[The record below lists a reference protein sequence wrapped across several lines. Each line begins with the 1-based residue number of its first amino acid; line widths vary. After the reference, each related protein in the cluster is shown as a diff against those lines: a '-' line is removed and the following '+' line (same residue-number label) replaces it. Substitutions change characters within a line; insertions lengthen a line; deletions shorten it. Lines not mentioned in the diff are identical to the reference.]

1 VKQVPRPTVLVQT
14 LAAVQLFRELDA
26 AKRLA
31 VEQRCL
37 WRRWAPGEHILDRE
51 APTNDVYFVV
61 HGRARIVEYS
71 LSGKREVV
79 LDDILAGGFF
89 GELSAIDGEPRSASV
104 VAVDETLTAC
114 LTGPAFLDLLFEH
127 REVGLAL
134 MCRLTEMVR
143 GSTQRIVELSTRDA
157 QNRVYAELLRLAK
170 TGGGL
175 PPNTAVITPVPVHSE
190 IAAKVS
196 TTRETVARAM
206 SDLAHKSLVRKSEK
220 GLLILDVE
228 QLTSLI
234 AKAS

>member
-1 VKQVPRPTVLVQT
+1 MKTAPRSTVLVQT
-14 LAAVQLFRELDA
+14 LAGVPLFREIEA
-26 AKRLA
+26 MKRA
-31 VEQRCL
+31 SVEQRCA

-51 APTNDVYFVV
+51 APSNDVYFVV

-79 LDDILAGGFF
+79 LDDVLPGGFF
-89 GELSAIDGEPRSASV
+89 GELAAIDGEPRSASV
-104 VAVDETLTAC
+104 VAVEETLTAS
-114 LTGPAFLDLLFEH
+114 LGSTAFVDLLFEY
-127 REVGLAL
+127 RELGHAL

-143 GSTQRIVELSTRDA
+143 SSTQRIVELSTRDA

-170 TGGGL
+170 TGKGL
-175 PPNTAVITPVPVHSE
+175 EPNTALINPVPVHSD

-206 SDLAHKSLVRKSEK
+206 SDLAHKSLVRKTDR

-228 QLTSLI
+228 QLTELL

>member
-1 VKQVPRPTVLVQT
+1 MKTAPRSTVLVQT
-14 LAAVQLFRELDA
+14 LAGVQLFRDLEA
-26 AKRLA
+26 QRRLA
-31 VEQRCL
+31 IEQRCA
-37 WRRWAPGEHILDRE
+37 WRRWSPGEHILDRE
-51 APTNDVYFVV
+51 AGSNDVYFVV

-71 LSGKREVV
+71 LTGKREVV
-79 LDDILAGGFF
+79 LDDIIAGGTF
-89 GELSAIDGEPRSASV
+89 GELAAIDGEPRSASV
-104 VAVDETLTAC
+104 VAVEETLTAC
-114 LTGPAFLDLLFEH
+114 LSGGAFVDLLFEH
-127 REVGLAL
+127 REIGLTL

-175 PPNTAVITPVPVHSE
+175 DPNTALIHPVPVHSD

-206 SDLAHKSLVRKSEK
+206 SDLAHKNLLRKTDK
-220 GLLILDVE
+220 GLLILDLD
-228 QLTSLI
+228 QLTGLL

>member
-1 VKQVPRPTVLVQT
+1 MRTAVHSPVLVQT
-14 LAAVQLFRELDA
+14 LAGVQLFRELDA
-26 AKRLA
+26 TRRRS
-31 VEQRCL
+31 VEQRCA
-37 WRRWAPGEHILDRE
+37 WRRWSAGEHILDRE
-51 APTNDVYFVV
+51 AASNDVYFIV
-61 HGRARIVEYS
+61 HGRVRVIEYS

-79 LDDILAGGFF
+79 LDDILPGGFF
-89 GELSAIDGEPRSASV
+89 GELAAIDGEPRSANI
-104 VAVDETLTAC
+104 VAVEETLTAS
-114 LTGPAFLDLLFEH
+114 LSAAAFADLLFEH

-143 GSTQRIVELSTRDA
+143 ASTQRIVELSTRDA

-175 PPNTAVITPVPVHSE
+175 EPNTAIIQPVPVHSD
-190 IAAKVS
+190 IAARIS

-206 SDLAHKSLVRKSEK
+206 SDLAHRNLVRKTGR

-228 QLTSLI
+228 QLTSLL

>member
-1 VKQVPRPTVLVQT
+1 MKSGRRSPILIQT
-14 LAAVQLFRELDA
+14 LAGVQLFRELEA
-26 AKRLA
+26 SKRLA
-31 VEQRCL
+31 VEQRCA
-37 WRRWAPGEHILDRE
+37 WRRWSAGERILDRE
-51 APTNDVYFVV
+51 APSNDVYFVV
-61 HGRARIVEYS
+61 HGRARILEYS

-104 VAVDETLTAC
+104 VAMEETLTAS
-114 LTGPAFLDLLFEH
+114 LSGAAFVDLLFEY
-127 REVGLAL
+127 RELGLAL

-143 GSTQRIVELSTRDA
+143 SSTQRIVELSTRDA

-175 PPNTAVITPVPVHSE
+175 QPNTALVHPIPVHSD
-190 IAAKVS
+190 IAARVS

-206 SDLAHKSLVRKSEK
+206 SELAHKNLVRKTDK
-220 GLLILDVE
+220 GLLILDLD
-228 QLTSLI
+228 QLTALL

>member
-1 VKQVPRPTVLVQT
+1 MKTAPRSTVLVQT
-14 LAAVQLFRELDA
+14 LAGVPLFRELEA
-26 AKRLA
+26 MKRA
-31 VEQRCL
+31 SVEQRCA

-51 APTNDVYFVV
+51 APSNDVYFVV

-79 LDDILAGGFF
+79 LDDVLPGGFF
-89 GELSAIDGEPRSASV
+89 GELAAIDGEPRSASV
-104 VAVDETLTAC
+104 VAVEETLTAS
-114 LTGPAFLDLLFEH
+114 LGSTAFVDLLFEY
-127 REVGLAL
+127 RELGHAL

-143 GSTQRIVELSTRDA
+143 SSTQRIVELSTRDA

-170 TGGGL
+170 TGKGL
-175 PPNTAVITPVPVHSE
+175 EPNTALINPVPVHSD

-206 SDLAHKSLVRKSEK
+206 SDLAHKSLVRKTDR

-228 QLTSLI
+228 QLTELL

>member
-1 VKQVPRPTVLVQT
+1 MKHTRSTVLVQT
-14 LAAVQLFRELDA
+14 LASVQLFRELDA
-26 AKRLA
+26 PERLA
-31 VEQRCL
+31 IEQRCV
-37 WRRWAPGEHILDRE
+37 WRRWAAGEHILDRE
-51 APTNDVYFVV
+51 APSSDVYFVA

-71 LSGKREVV
+71 LSGKREVI
-79 LDDILAGGFF
+79 LDDILPGGFF

-104 VAVDETLTAC
+104 VAVEETLTAC
-114 LTGPAFLDLLFEH
+114 LTGAAFLDLLFEY
-127 REVGLAL
+127 REVGIAL

-143 GSTQRIVELSTRDA
+143 SSTQRIVELSTRDA

-175 PPNTAVITPVPVHSE
+175 DPNTAVIAPVPVHSD

-206 SDLAHKSLVRKSEK
+206 SDLAHKSLVRKTEK